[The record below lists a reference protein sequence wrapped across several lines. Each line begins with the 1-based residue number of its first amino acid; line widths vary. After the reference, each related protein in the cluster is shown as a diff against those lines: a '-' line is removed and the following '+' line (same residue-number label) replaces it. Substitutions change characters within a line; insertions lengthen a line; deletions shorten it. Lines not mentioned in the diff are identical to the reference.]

1 VVRSVMRGKSC
12 RIFVSTPRPY
22 NSAPTRQDCVR
33 STDSTSCIFDPVV
46 VGQPQRFYRV
56 ALTNCVP

>member
-1 VVRSVMRGKSC
+1 M
-12 RIFVSTPRPY
+12 TPDNPDGGLLGGFTG
-22 NSAPTRQDCVR
+22 SM
-33 STDSTSCIFDPVV
+33 SCIFDPVV